1 MPDFQDSDQT
11 SNSTLTKLLE
21 VDSELAIQEGELLSE
36 LKSVQEKRRSLKIVL
51 SLFSEADTQKT
62 VPIEEP
68 VQTDVA
74 EIGNEVEPVDSDL
87 ASPALETSPEIAT
100 AQAETEAAS
109 DTESNGAKTT
119 VSYPNRRNKTTK
131 FTRPLKVTKKASGWQ
146 QYVRDEFRNASLSDA
161 VSLVLQRQF
170 DQVFAIPAIVNS
182 IFVDELPQEVGNK
195 ARRQVTNIL
204 SEGARKNKWYRGQL
218 GYYSMSRAAAEAN
231 SP

>member
-21 VDSELAIQEGELLSE
+21 VDSELAIQEEELLSE

-51 SLFSEADTQKT
+51 SLFSEADTVKT
-62 VPIEEP
+62 VPISEP
-68 VQTDVA
+68 VQTPA
-74 EIGNEVEPVDSDL
+74 PVDSGL
-87 ASPALETSPEIAT
+87 ASPALETSPEIDT
-100 AQAETEAAS
+100 VQAETEAAS
-109 DTESNGAKTT
+109 DNMSNGAKKS
-119 VSYPNRRNKTTK
+119 VSSPNKRNKPPK
-131 FTRPLKVTKKASGWQ
+131 FTRPLKVTHKGSGWQ

-161 VSLVLQRQF
+161 VSLVLQRQY

-218 GYYSMSRAAAEAN
+218 GYYSMSRTAAQDN